1 MKLGYTFTT
10 IHFGGKYCTFYSLY
24 IHLISLV
31 TSCFA
36 DRCIR
41 HKDADSQTLLFCQQL
56 ESIRKENVAN
66 VVHSNTVHAC
76 KYVLS
81 FTSDT
86 QVHLLNTYCSR
97 YVGSLLVCG
106 TSTECFSE
114 KT

>member
-1 MKLGYTFTT
+1 MNFMKVT
-10 IHFGGKYCTFYSLY
+10 ILSYCTFYSLY

-41 HKDADSQTLLFCQQL
+41 HKDANSQTLLFCQQL

-76 KYVLS
+76 KYVY
-81 FTSDT
+81 
-86 QVHLLNTYCSR
+86 HLLLILKYI
-97 YVGSLLVCG
+97 Y
-106 TSTECFSE
+106 
-114 KT
+114 

>member
-1 MKLGYTFTT
+1 MNFMKVT
-10 IHFGGKYCTFYSLY
+10 ILSYCTFYSLY

-76 KYVLS
+76 KYVY
-81 FTSDT
+81 
-86 QVHLLNTYCSR
+86 HLLLILKYI
-97 YVGSLLVCG
+97 Y
-106 TSTECFSE
+106 
-114 KT
+114 